1 MFRTLFLSYV
11 LIALSALFPA
21 SGMAQVA
28 GQTLPGTEEVGLD
41 DKRGEKIP
49 LDLSFVNHLGETV
62 QLGQFFES
70 GKPVLLTMV
79 YYDCPMLCHLLLD
92 GVTAGLRG
100 IPQTPGVEYTVLTV
114 SFDPTETPAQ
124 AAEQREKNIA
134 DLGRPV
140 SDTGWQFL
148 TGSEASIQ
156 ALAEAIGFRYAW
168 DERMQQYM
176 HPAAITFLGADGT
189 INRYLAGLAFAPTDL
204 RVALTETSSGT
215 LGTLFDQFLMFCLM
229 YDPLGHTY
237 TLAVTRLMTA
247 ASVLTVFLVGLMVF
261 ILSRRNPTR
270 APELAL

>member
-1 MFRTLFLSYV
+1 MTHFLSRTLL
-11 LIALSALFPA
+11 LLLLTALLPA
-21 SGMAQVA
+21 QGVAQLA

-41 DKRGEKIP
+41 DKRGDQIP
-49 LDLSFVNHLGETV
+49 LDLAFTNHKGESV
-62 QLGQFFES
+62 ELRDYFAS

-114 SFDPTETPAQ
+114 SFDASETPAQ
-124 AAEQREKNIA
+124 AAEQRQKHLA
-134 DLGRPV
+134 DLGRPAAAN
-140 SDTGWQFL
+140 GWHFL

-156 ALAEAIGFRYAW
+156 ALAQSIGFRYVW
-168 DERMQQYM
+168 DERTEQYM

-204 RVALTETSSGT
+204 RIALTETSQGT

-237 TLAVTRLMTA
+237 TLAVTRLMTTA
-247 ASVLTVFLVGLMVF
+247 AILTVFLLGLLVF
-261 ILSRRNPTR
+261 VLSRRNPTR
-270 APELAL
+270 APELAF